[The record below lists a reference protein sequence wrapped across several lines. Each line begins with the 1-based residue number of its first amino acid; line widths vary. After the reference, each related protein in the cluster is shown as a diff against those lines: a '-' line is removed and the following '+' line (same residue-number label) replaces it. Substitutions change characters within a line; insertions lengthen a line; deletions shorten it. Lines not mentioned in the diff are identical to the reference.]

1 MAAMAHALNS
11 ILGWPGAFVLRR
23 LEYLVNLTTFVCFAL
38 VDWFSRVR
46 FFSRHSYRPLVT
58 QIIFTGVD
66 AMPSIVFL
74 ALVTGFILT
83 FRMIALFDSVT
94 DTMTMLIYMI
104 GLEVG
109 PMIAAITL
117 ISRTASAISV
127 DIGNMK
133 LHREIQSLEFMGVNI
148 NEYLIAP
155 RILGVTVS
163 QLVVAVFFTVITLV
177 SGIFLSGLLTSPS
190 HFSYLFKL
198 ADSVEPMM
206 LLLFV
211 VKNILFGLTIGA
223 VSCYHGLRVGTSAT
237 EVPQQT
243 QKAIVN
249 ILIMLFIIDGIS
261 AMVLLW

>member
-1 MAAMAHALNS
+1 MNRL
-11 ILGWPGAFVLRR
+11 LGWPGAVVLGR
-23 LEYLVNLTTFVCFAL
+23 LEYLVNVTTFVTL
-38 VDWFSRVR
+38 VLRDWFVHMR

-66 AMPSIVFL
+66 AMPSIIFL

-83 FRMIALFDSVT
+83 FRMISLFDSVT
-94 DTMTMLIYMI
+94 DTMTMLIYMM

-109 PMIAAITL
+109 PIIAAITL
-117 ISRTASAISV
+117 ISRSGSAIAV

-133 LHREIQSLEFMGVNI
+133 LHREIQSLEIIGVDI

-155 RILGVTVS
+155 RIIGVTVS
-163 QLVVAVFFTVITLV
+163 QLVVAVFFTFITLT
-177 SGIFLSGLLTSPS
+177 SGILLSGLLGSPQ

-198 ADSVEPMM
+198 ADSVQPLM

-211 VKNILFGLTIGA
+211 VKNVLFGLTIGA
-223 VSCYHGLRVGTSAT
+223 VACYHGLCVGTSAT

-243 QKAIVN
+243 QAAIVST
-249 ILIMLFIIDGIS
+249 LVMLFVIDGIS
-261 AMVLLW
+261 AMVLIW